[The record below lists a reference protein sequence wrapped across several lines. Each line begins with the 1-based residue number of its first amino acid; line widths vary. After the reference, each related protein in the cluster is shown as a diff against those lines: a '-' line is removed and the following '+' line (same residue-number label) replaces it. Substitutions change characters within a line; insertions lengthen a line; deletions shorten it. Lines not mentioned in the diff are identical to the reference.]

1 MDILHVTADELRFGK
16 IVSCQLSE
24 AFTDIIYVDISPVHF
39 TVAVLYSV
47 SLFPITSSQVKVYL
61 AQVSVGGGRGGN

>member
-47 SLFPITSSQVKVYL
+47 SLFPITSSQVKAYL